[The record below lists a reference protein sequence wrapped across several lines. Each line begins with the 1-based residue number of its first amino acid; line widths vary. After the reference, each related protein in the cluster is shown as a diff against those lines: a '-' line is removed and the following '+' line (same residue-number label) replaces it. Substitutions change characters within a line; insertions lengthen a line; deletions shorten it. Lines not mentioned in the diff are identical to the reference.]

1 MIAQQFSYANPA
13 TLSILLL
20 VGGLLLPACL
30 VGIVAGRLRFRP
42 HTDSRATIGRARLSG
57 FRSALEEIR
66 DSLVDDPQFQG
77 LNGSVEPGFDLRLR
91 VLDLNKRGIPS
102 DEIARQLGV
111 PLADARLLIR
121 LSGLSP
127 RDTSC
132 KLDRQELNN
141 GSVVAI

>member
-1 MIAQQFSYANPA
+1 MIAQQFTYANPT
-13 TLSILLL
+13 TLGFLLF

-30 VGIVAGRLRFRP
+30 VRIVAGRLRFRP
-42 HTDSRATIGRARLSG
+42 KTDSRATINRARLIS

-66 DSLVDDPQFQG
+66 DSLVADPQFQPSH
-77 LNGSVEPGFDLRLR
+77 GSVEPGSDLRLR

-102 DEIARQLGV
+102 GEIARQLGV

-127 RDTSC
+127 RDASK

-141 GSVVAI
+141 GPVVAI